1 MSVLFSG
8 LIHVTGE
15 IDSGKTTFAL
25 ECGALPE
32 KIAFIDDDI
41 KSKSVVNQLLES
53 GHKFAIYHD
62 LVAETK
68 GMKEIQF
75 HEHCMKIIQ
84 EILDYPDEIEAVIWD
99 TWSRFE
105 ASFKPVVSKNPSKFK
120 DYWSPMGTIKGG
132 EEWLEAQRYSSEVIN
147 RLLNKSKLV
156 IMVTHLKQYRIGSK
170 EISGKFVPKCQ
181 APLIEKSL
189 LRLWL
194 RQNPTGRP
202 VPIGLV
208 LKRLNE
214 KRVTERGIR
223 TINILPRRLVPNDD
237 EHSLWDVIFRYY
249 NEPFGDRAPFPEE
262 TPNEYELSI
271 LEGTLTPDQKVALRL
286 VLADSETE
294 LAATEEVGLTE
305 KNADVIESIRSYI
318 TEHPDYKN
326 DEVLKN
332 VEGATVP
339 LIIKAKMNK

>member
-32 KIAFIDDDI
+32 KIAFIDDD
-41 KSKSVVNQLLES
+41 SKGRSSVNQLSEK
-53 GHKFAIYHD
+53 GYKFAIYHD
-62 LVAETK
+62 LIAETK
-68 GMKEIQF
+68 GMKELQF
-75 HEHCMKIIQ
+75 HEHCMKIVE
-84 EILDYPDEIEAVIWD
+84 EIINYSGEIEAVIWD

-105 ASFKPVVSKNPSKFK
+105 ASFHPVVKKNPSRFK
-120 DYWSPMGTIKGG
+120 DFYSNKGDIKGG
-132 EEWLEAQRYSSEVIN
+132 EEWIEAQRYSTEVFN
-147 RLLNKSKLV
+147 RLLTKVKLV
-156 IMVTHLKQYRIGSK
+156 ILVTHLKPYRIGGK
-170 EISGKFVPKCQ
+170 EIPGKFISRCQ
-181 APLIEKSL
+181 KPVEEKSS

-214 KRVTERGIR
+214 KRITDRGIR
-223 TINILPRRLVPNDD
+223 TVNILPRRLVPNED
-237 EHSLWDVIFRYY
+237 EHSLWDVILRYW
-249 NEPFGDRAPFPEE
+249 NEPFGDRIPFPEE

-271 LEGTLTPDQKVALRL
+271 LEGTLTQDQKIALRL
-286 VLADSETE
+286 VLNESETE
-294 LAATEEVGLTE
+294 LAAIEEVEQIE
-305 KNADVIESIRSYI
+305 KNVDVIESIRGYMA
-318 TEHPDYKN
+318 EHPDYKN

-339 LIIKAKMNK
+339 LIIKAKMSK